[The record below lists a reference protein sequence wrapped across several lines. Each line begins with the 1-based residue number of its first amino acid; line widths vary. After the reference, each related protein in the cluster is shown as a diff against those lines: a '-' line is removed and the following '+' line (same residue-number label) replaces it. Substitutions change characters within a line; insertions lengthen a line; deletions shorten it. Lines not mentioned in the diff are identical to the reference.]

1 MAWAC
6 VPRKESPPRISAC
19 RARRLREEGDE
30 PDRWARAVR
39 GARATRGGRLQGL
52 TCGAQLAG
60 AGALG
65 SGDARWAVARWA
77 AERGPQGREGVAGP
91 RGGKNGP
98 PGLGWEKRVGHGP
111 LRVGLGCE
119 LGLVVGLFSIF
130 LFLFSISKQ
139 IKSN

>member
-1 MAWAC
+1 MDRTDQGVWA
-6 VPRKESPPRISAC
+6 
-19 RARRLREEGDE
+19 LD
-30 PDRWARAVR
+30 
-39 GARATRGGRLQGL
+39 
-52 TCGAQLAG
+52 
-60 AGALG
+60 
-65 SGDARWAVARWA
+65 
-77 AERGPQGREGVAGP
+77 GVFAGP